1 MTDFLKAKIVE
12 FPRNVL
18 AGHGVLEQVRDL
30 CANIHTGHTG
40 TMITGNATMKAAGRA
55 VLDYMEGYEIDTCI
69 VGDATTDTVEMV
81 EGQVSEFGSDFILA
95 VGGGSKIDTAKIVSK
110 DLNLPFVSIP
120 TSAAHDGIAS
130 NRASLKSSTG
140 SRSVASA
147 SPMGV
152 IADTEVIVKAPY
164 RLLASGCAD
173 VISNLTALRDWDF
186 ARRLRNVDFSRSAYS
201 LSMFAAE
208 SMMDAAPLIKPG
220 VEESVWLAIKPILTS
235 GMSMSIAGSSRPTS
249 GAEHMI
255 SHMIDLRHPGRAL
268 HGEQCGVASIMTM
281 YLHGGDWRQIRDT
294 LSEIGCPITAK
305 GLGLTAEDLIDCM
318 VHAHEI
324 RSDRFTILGD
334 KGISEEVA
342 ETVAVATGVI

>member
-1 MTDFLKAKIVE
+1 MNDFLKAKIVE
-12 FPRNVL
+12 FPRNIM
-18 AGHGVLEQVRDL
+18 AGHGVLEQVKDL
-30 CANIHTGHTG
+30 CTNIHAGHTG
-40 TMITGNATMKAAGRA
+40 TIISGNATMKAAGNA
-55 VLDYMEGYEIDTCI
+55 VLDYLQGYDVDTCI
-69 VGDATTDTVEMV
+69 VGDATAENVEKV
-81 EGQVSEFGSDFILA
+81 ERQVIEFGSEFILA

-110 DLNLPFVSIP
+110 DLNLPFISIP

-140 SRSVASA
+140 SRSIASA

-152 IADTEVIVKAPY
+152 IADTEVIFKAPY

-173 VISNLTALRDWDF
+173 VISNLTALKDWDF

-208 SMMDAAPLIKPG
+208 SILDSSELIKPG
-220 VEESVWLAIKPILTS
+220 VEESVWLAIKPIIVS
-235 GMSMSIAGSSRPTS
+235 GVSMSIAGSSRPTS

-255 SHMIDLRHPGRAL
+255 SHMIDLRHPGKAL
-268 HGEQCGVASIMTM
+268 HGEQCGVASILTM
-281 YLHGGDWRQIRDT
+281 YLHGGDWMQIRDA
-294 LSEIGCPITAK
+294 LRSIGCPVTAK
-305 GLGLTAEDLIDCM
+305 GLGLSAEDLIDCM

-334 KGISEEVA
+334 KGISKEVA
-342 ETVAVATGVI
+342 ETVALATGVI

>member
-305 GLGLTAEDLIDCM
+305 GLGLTAEGLIDCM